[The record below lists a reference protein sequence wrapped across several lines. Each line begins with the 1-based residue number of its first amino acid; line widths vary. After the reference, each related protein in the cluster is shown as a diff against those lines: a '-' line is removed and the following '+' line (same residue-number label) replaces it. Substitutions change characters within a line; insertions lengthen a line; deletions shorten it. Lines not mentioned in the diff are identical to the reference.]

1 MRGEFL
7 YVDGTSLYYYAAG
20 TRGAGE
26 PIVCLHGFPVSGHL
40 WSSVV
45 PLLPPGHRVVVLDLL
60 GYGRSDRPLGR
71 GVGIG
76 AHAARV
82 AALLDELRIDRACVI
97 GHGLGGA
104 IAQVLAL
111 RHPAR
116 VSRLGLVNS
125 AAFGEHGVAA
135 RFNRLAR
142 PLARHLP
149 PRTLLAI
156 VRRSLQGGYLD
167 PSRAARSI
175 DLYLR
180 PFAGPDGHLALL
192 EHIDAW
198 DDAALPNRS
207 DLERITAPTVVVRG
221 AQDGPDAASADRR
234 LATSIPGA
242 TLDVIRDARR
252 FAPEEAPRAVA
263 DAIAML
269 LAR

>member
-7 YVDGTSLYYYAAG
+7 DLGGTSLYYYAAG

-71 GVGIG
+71 SVAIA

-82 AALLDELRIDRACVI
+82 AALLDELRIERACVV

-104 IAQVLAL
+104 VAQVLAL
-111 RHPAR
+111 RHRAR
-116 VSRLGLVNS
+116 VSRLCLVNS
-125 AAFGEHGVAA
+125 AAFGETGPSARVA
-135 RFNRLAR
+135 RLLR

-149 PRTLLAI
+149 PRALTAM
-156 VRRSLQGGYLD
+156 VRRRMQRGYAD

-180 PFAGPDGHLALL
+180 PFAGPDGHAALL
-192 EHIDAW
+192 EHIAAW
-198 DDAALPNRS
+198 DEALLPTSS
-207 DLERITAPTVVVRG
+207 DLARITAPTTIVRG
-221 AQDGPDAASADRR
+221 GADGAEASSADFR
-234 LATSIPGA
+234 LVASIPGA
-242 TLDVIRDARR
+242 TLAQVADARR
-252 FAPEEAPRAVA
+252 FTPEEAPQPVA
-263 DAIAML
+263 DAIAAL